1 MQEFIHV
8 TSGTHIPTLLGS
20 STTPFKFYADG
31 FDPNDGTPFGEA
43 HETMYLQVVRPEE
56 PTITNRVLEKAV
68 QQQTAGTDG
77 IMYPGAYSAPNWVVG
92 YDLVPQDLDA
102 AKTIKQHMLD
112 QARDARVNSGFALQ
126 NGETIML
133 PLDETF
139 LSRLQ
144 GSLSWLENAVGQLKV
159 EPTYTMT
166 FSGVNDVRV
175 TLGLVSLREVVADF
189 GVAYYG
195 MNGEVVAAR
204 AAIASAEDVAA
215 VDAVAWE
222 F

>member
-20 STTPFKFYADG
+20 STTPFKFYPDG
-31 FDPNDGTPFGEA
+31 LDPNDGTPFGEE
-43 HETMYLQVVRPEE
+43 HDTMYLPVVRPAA
-56 PTITNRVLEKAV
+56 PTVENPVLEKAV

-77 IMYPGAYSAPNWVVG
+77 VLYPGAYYAPNWVVG
-92 YDLVPQDLDA
+92 YDLVPQALDE
-102 AKTIKQHMLD
+102 AKRIKAHMLD
-112 QARDARVNSGFALQ
+112 QARDVRVNAGFALQ

-139 LSRLQ
+139 LSKLQ
-144 GSLSWLENAVGQLKV
+144 GSLSWLENAVSQLIV
-159 EPTYTMT
+159 DSTYDIT
-166 FSGVNDVRV
+166 FSGVNDVKV
-175 TLGLVSLREVVADF
+175 PLGLVSLRTVVASF
-189 GVAYYG
+189 GLAYYG
-195 MNGEVVAAR
+195 MNAEYVAAR
-204 AAIASAEDVAA
+204 AAISTAEDIAA